1 MNRLC
6 VDLVSIYSVGLFGRK
21 NTTFYAADC
30 ENLEFSKSFERC
42 EKIYVHEKF
51 KQISIGRK
59 PGNNINAVP
68 CFYYGSAQRVIV
80 CHATGS
86 AGRDCRRRV

>member
-51 KQISIGRK
+51 K
-59 PGNNINAVP
+59 
-68 CFYYGSAQRVIV
+68 
-80 CHATGS
+80 
-86 AGRDCRRRV
+86 

>member
-1 MNRLC
+1 MNWLF
-6 VDLVSIYSVGLFGRK
+6 VDLVSIYSIGLFGRK
-21 NTTFYAADC
+21 TTTFYAADC

-51 KQISIGRK
+51 KQISIRRK
-59 PGNNINAVP
+59 PGNNVDAVP
-68 CFYYGSAQRVIV
+68 CFYYGSGQRVIV

-86 AGRDCRRRV
+86 ARRDSRRRV